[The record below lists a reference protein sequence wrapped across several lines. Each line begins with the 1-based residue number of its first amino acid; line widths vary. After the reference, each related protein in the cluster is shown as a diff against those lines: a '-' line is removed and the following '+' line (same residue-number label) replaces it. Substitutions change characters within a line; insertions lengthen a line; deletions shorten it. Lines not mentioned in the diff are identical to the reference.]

1 MLYRR
6 VNSAF
11 IVANDLNEVV
21 KVIRPSSN
29 VTLILILILR
39 LKYINSTLK
48 SDFELDTMSKP
59 KLVVGLDDLLFLL
72 V

>member
-48 SDFELDTMSKP
+48 SGFELDTMSKP